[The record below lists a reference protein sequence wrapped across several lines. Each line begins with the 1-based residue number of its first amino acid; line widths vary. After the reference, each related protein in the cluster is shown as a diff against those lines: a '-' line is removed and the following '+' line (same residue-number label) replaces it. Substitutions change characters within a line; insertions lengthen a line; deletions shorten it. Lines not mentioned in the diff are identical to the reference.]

1 MTSTRDVRAVDQSG
15 QVALEVLVYSDDAE
29 TRSDVV
35 LAVGRRAADDLPPL
49 SWTEVATHAAVVEL
63 AESGRFAALVLDG
76 EAAKAGGLGV
86 CRQLKA
92 EVYECPP
99 VIVLTARSQD
109 SWLAAWSGADAVLC
123 APLDPIEMRD
133 AVAAVIREQLR

>member
-1 MTSTRDVRAVDQSG
+1 MTRTRDVRAADRG
-15 QVALEVLVYSDDAE
+15 EPALVEVLVYSDDSA

-35 LAVGRRAADDLPPL
+35 SAVGARAAGDLPAI
-49 SWTEVATHAAVVEL
+49 SWSEAATHAAVVEL

-92 EVYECPP
+92 EVYDCPP
-99 VIVLTARSQD
+99 IVVLIGRPQD
-109 SWLAAWSGADAVLC
+109 SWLAAWSGADAVV
-123 APLDPIEMRD
+123 PLPIDPIEARQ
-133 AVAAVIREQLR
+133 AVAQVIREGRT